1 MYKCTVYNI
10 LDAHKEERAI
20 QDRYFSISFCQWG
33 YRLWKKWFVAGGWN
47 CLRSDESNV
56 RLWKAIR
63 CCTLRR
69 SMELAIGCSA
79 VIETLSMLQKYGNI
93 RYWNLISFLYCSLYD
108 SESFILWIIS
118 SAYYVDDIKRRIVRW
133 LFWFYRF
140 LIKNIFHRTWE
151 YCKKSN

>member
-1 MYKCTVYNI
+1 MHENRLVRALGSFSNDLKSSLYIKQFLTASDFVMYKCTVYNI
-10 LDAHKEERAI
+10 LDAHKEERPI
-20 QDRYFSISFCQWG
+20 QDRYFLISFCQWG

-79 VIETLSMLQKYGNI
+79 VIETLSILRKYGNI
-93 RYWNLISFLYCSLYD
+93 RY
-108 SESFILWIIS
+108 
-118 SAYYVDDIKRRIVRW
+118 
-133 LFWFYRF
+133 
-140 LIKNIFHRTWE
+140 
-151 YCKKSN
+151 